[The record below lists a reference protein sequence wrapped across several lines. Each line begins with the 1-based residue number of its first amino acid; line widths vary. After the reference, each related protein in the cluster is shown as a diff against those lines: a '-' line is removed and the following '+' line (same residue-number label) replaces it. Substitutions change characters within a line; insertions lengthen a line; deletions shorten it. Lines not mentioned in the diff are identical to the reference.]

1 MSFDVLIVGAGP
13 AGLTAAIRLAQK
25 AQSENTELQICVL
38 EKGPEV
44 GAHILSGCVFIP
56 KVLTELFPD
65 WKKLGAPVSTKASQD
80 KFYWLTKYHALRL
93 PTPPQMRNT
102 GNYIISLAN
111 LCRWLA
117 QQATNLGVNIF
128 SGFAGADFILNA
140 KDQVIGISTGEMGL
154 GRDSRPTANH
164 QPGVQIKAKQVILAE
179 GCRGSLTE
187 RIIAKYHL
195 RESCDPQT
203 YGLGL
208 KEIWRVPEK
217 QHNLG
222 SVVHSVGWPL
232 NTKTYGGSFM
242 YHMSDQKVSVGFVVG
257 LDYANT
263 YLDPYQEFQRLKH
276 HPLFAKVLSGG
287 ERLAYGARALNEG
300 GWQSIP
306 KLSFPGGMVIGCA
319 AGFMNVPRIKGTHT
333 AMQSGL
339 LAADAVF
346 SFLQKASGDSEC
358 VDYTN
363 RMQKSWVMTELKQV
377 RNIRPGFYYGL
388 WFGMGNAAI
397 ETYVFRGKSAWTFKL
412 RSDDTTLAPA
422 NKCQPITYPKPDGK
436 LSFDRLTSVRLSNT
450 NHAEDQPCHLQLKD
464 IGAWYPVNYI
474 KYAAPESRYCPAGVY
489 EVVNDAEGKPSL
501 QINAQ
506 NCVHCKTCD
515 IKDPGL
521 NINWLPPQG
530 GEGPRYGDM

>member
-1 MSFDVLIVGAGP
+1 MSQEEMSFDVLIVGAGP

-164 QPGVQIKAKQVILAE
+164 QPGVQIKAEQVILAE

-242 YHMSDQKVSVGFVVG
+242 YHMSDQKISVGFVVG
-257 LDYANT
+257 LDYA
-263 YLDPYQEFQRLKH
+263 
-276 HPLFAKVLSGG
+276 
-287 ERLAYGARALNEG
+287 
-300 GWQSIP
+300 
-306 KLSFPGGMVIGCA
+306 
-319 AGFMNVPRIKGTHT
+319 
-333 AMQSGL
+333 
-339 LAADAVF
+339 
-346 SFLQKASGDSEC
+346 
-358 VDYTN
+358 
-363 RMQKSWVMTELKQV
+363 
-377 RNIRPGFYYGL
+377 
-388 WFGMGNAAI
+388 
-397 ETYVFRGKSAWTFKL
+397 
-412 RSDDTTLAPA
+412 TL
-422 NKCQPITYPKPDGK
+422 T
-436 LSFDRLTSVRLSNT
+436 
-450 NHAEDQPCHLQLKD
+450 
-464 IGAWYPVNYI
+464 
-474 KYAAPESRYCPAGVY
+474 
-489 EVVNDAEGKPSL
+489 
-501 QINAQ
+501 
-506 NCVHCKTCD
+506 
-515 IKDPGL
+515 
-521 NINWLPPQG
+521 
-530 GEGPRYGDM
+530 